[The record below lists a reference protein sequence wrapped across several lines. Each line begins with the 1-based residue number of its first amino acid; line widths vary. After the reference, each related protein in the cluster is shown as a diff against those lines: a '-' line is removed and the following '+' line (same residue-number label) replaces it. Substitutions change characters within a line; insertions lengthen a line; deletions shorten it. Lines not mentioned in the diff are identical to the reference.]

1 MAVGGD
7 VGAFRLGDL
16 QEVASNADQSD
27 GLCGC
32 RALVGRRH
40 SLQKEVVDHEE
51 KGGTNQKADKRAHEQ
66 IVARPVAHFKQSA
79 RLIVLGNNALPF
91 RPELRGLC

>member
-1 MAVGGD
+1 MAVGGE

-27 GLCGC
+27 GLRGR

-40 SLQKEVVDHEE
+40 SLQREVINGEK
-51 KGGTNQKADKRAHEQ
+51 KGGTNQKADKRAHEE
-66 IVARPVAHFKQSA
+66 IVARLAAHFKQSA
-79 RLIVLGNNALPF
+79 RLVVLGNNALPF
-91 RPELRGLC
+91 RAELRGLC